1 MNQISD
7 REGQQGS
14 GSGYTY
20 VVTASPNKRSQFV
33 DHTYIKKTAITFFN
47 FEISVF
53 QTVLGKIIQTQE
65 KETLQNKIKKDIF
78 MMMKTFAGNRVE
90 LSYTLLTA

>member
-65 KETLQNKIKKDIF
+65 KGTLQNKMKKDIF
-78 MMMKTFAGNRVE
+78 VMMKTFARNKVE